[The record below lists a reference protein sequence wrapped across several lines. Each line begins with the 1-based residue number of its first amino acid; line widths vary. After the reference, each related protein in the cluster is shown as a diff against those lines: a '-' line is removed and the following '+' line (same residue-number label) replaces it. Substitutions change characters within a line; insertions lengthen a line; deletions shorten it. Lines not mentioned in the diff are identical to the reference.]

1 MDDAQREHRP
11 AGIRFDLG
19 LATAV
24 ALFAFALRFVY
35 LLQARACPMFD
46 GVVVD
51 GDSYWRWSSAL
62 VAGDWTGSKIFYQA
76 PLYPYFLGVTRLVVG
91 DDLWNVRIVQIVLG
105 AIACGILA
113 IAARRFLGRGAG
125 IATGVLAALYPPAIF
140 FDGCIQKAGIGFL
153 WMALLLLA
161 LALVREKPAPLRWVG
176 VGAALGALMLTRE
189 ETVLLAPA
197 LAAWGLLGFRDA
209 PWKRRAIQ
217 VAAFAGG
224 LALLLAPVVL
234 RNRAVG
240 GEFVLT
246 TSQAGPNFYIGNNPH
261 TDGTYL
267 PLRGGRQNPEF
278 ERQDAFELAAAE
290 SGREL
295 SPSEVSRFWIAKSF
309 AWIAAEPGA
318 WIALLVRKAGLLV
331 NAYEVPDADDIYF
344 YERYARVLRVPFAL
358 LHMGTLFPLAVL
370 GLAFTWPRR
379 REIFV
384 LHLVLGVL
392 AAGVVAF
399 YVFARYRY
407 PFVSVLLVFAGAGI
421 VELAARVRTGGWR
434 ALTRQLAL
442 PLALA
447 VAAAVAA
454 NAWRPYARDRSL
466 ITALANSSVVQA
478 QRGDHARA
486 IELAREAL
494 AQKPDNSEY
503 WGNLGL
509 SYLALERFED
519 AADAFRRSL
528 ELGSSDPARAHL
540 RLGLALAR
548 AGRYAEGLAHMDACL
563 AVRPTDRE
571 ALAYRARALVELGRP
586 AESVATLR
594 RMLEIVPDDRE
605 TKLRLAWTLA
615 TANDAAA
622 RNGPEAVA
630 IASAVDRESGGR
642 DPRVRDVLAAALAE
656 TGRTAEAA
664 AMVRAI
670 ADAIEKSSGPA
681 AAAKWR
687 ASAARY
693 DRGEP
698 MRSP

>member
-1 MDDAQREHRP
+1 MQDEQRADRST
-11 AGIRFDLG
+11 GIRFDLG
-19 LATAV
+19 LASAV
-24 ALFAFALRFVY
+24 AVFALALRYVY

-62 VAGDWTGSKIFYQA
+62 VAGDWTGTKIFYQA

-91 DDLWNVRIVQIVLG
+91 DDLWNVRLVQIAIG
-105 AIACGILA
+105 AVACGILA
-113 IAARRFLGRGAG
+113 VAGRRFLGRGAG
-125 IATGVLAALYPPAIF
+125 IATGVLAAAYPPAIF

-153 WMALLLLA
+153 WMALLLFA
-161 LALVREKPAPLRWVG
+161 LALVREKPTLARWFG

-189 ETVLLAPA
+189 ESVLLAPA
-197 LAAWGLLGFRDA
+197 LAAWGVFGFRAA
-209 PWKRRAIQ
+209 PWTRRGIQ
-217 VAAFAGG
+217 VASFACG
-224 LALLLAPVVL
+224 LALVLAPVVL

-290 SGREL
+290 AGREL

-309 AWIAAEPGA
+309 AWIGDEPTA
-318 WIALLVRKAGLLV
+318 WLALLARKAGLLV

-344 YERYARVLRVPFAL
+344 YERYASVLRIPFAF

-370 GLAFTWPRR
+370 GLALTWPRR

-384 LHLVLGVL
+384 LHVVLAVL

-421 VELAARVRTGGWR
+421 VELASRARSGGWR
-434 ALTRQLAL
+434 ALAA

-447 VAAAVAA
+447 VVAAVAA
-454 NAWRPYARDRSL
+454 NAWRPYPRDQSL
-466 ITALANSSVVQA
+466 TTALANSAVVQG
-478 QRGDHARA
+478 QRGNHARA
-486 IELAREAL
+486 IELAQQAIAR
-494 AQKPDNSEY
+494 KPNSSEY
-503 WGNLGL
+503 LGNAGL
-509 SYLALERFED
+509 SYLALERFGE
-519 AADAFRRSL
+519 AVDAFRRSL

-548 AGRYAEGLAHMDACL
+548 AGKFAEGLRHLDACL
-563 AVRPTDRE
+563 AVRPADRE

-594 RMLEIVPDDRE
+594 RMLVLVPDDRE

-615 TANDAAA
+615 TAHDAAA
-622 RNGPEAVA
+622 RNGPEAVE
-630 IASAVDRESGGR
+630 IASAVDRETGGR

-656 TGRTAEAA
+656 AGRAPEAA
-664 AMVRAI
+664 AMLRAI
-670 ADAIEKSSGPA
+670 AAAVEASSGPA
-681 AAAKWR
+681 AAVRWR
-687 ASAARY
+687 ETIARY
-693 DRGEP
+693 ERGEP
-698 MRSP
+698 TRSP

>member
-1 MDDAQREHRP
+1 MQDEQRADRSTS
-11 AGIRFDLG
+11 IRFDLG
-19 LATAV
+19 LAVAV

-51 GDSYWRWSSAL
+51 GDSYWRWADTL
-62 VAGDWTGSKIFYQA
+62 VAGDWIGTKIFYQA

-91 DDLWNVRIVQIVLG
+91 DELWNVRIVQIALG
-105 AIACGILA
+105 AMACGFFA
-113 IAARRFLGRGAG
+113 VAGRRFLGRGAG
-125 IATGVLAALYPPAIF
+125 IATGVLAAAYPPAIF

-153 WMALLLLA
+153 WMALLLMA
-161 LALVREKPAPLRWVG
+161 LALVREKPTLARWMG

-197 LAAWGLLGFRDA
+197 IAAWGLFGLGA
-209 PWKRRAIQ
+209 AAWSRRGLQ
-217 VAAFAGG
+217 LAAFAFG
-224 LALLLAPVVL
+224 LALMLAPVAL

-267 PLRGGRQNPEF
+267 PLRGGRQNPEY

-290 SGREL
+290 AGREL

-309 AWIAAEPGA
+309 AWIGDEPGA
-318 WIALLVRKAGLLV
+318 WLALLVRKALLLV

-344 YERYARVLRVPFAL
+344 YERYASVLRIPFTF

-370 GLAFTWPRR
+370 GLALTWPRR
-379 REIFV
+379 RELRV
-384 LHLVLGVL
+384 LHAVLAVL
-392 AAGVVAF
+392 AAGVVVF

-407 PFVSVLLVFAGAGI
+407 PFVSVLFVFAGAGL
-421 VELAARVRTGGWR
+421 VELATRVRAGNWR
-434 ALTRQLAL
+434 S
-442 PLALA
+442 LA
-447 VAAAVAA
+447 VPLVLAALAAVAA
-454 NAWRPYARDRSL
+454 NAWRPYARDKSL
-466 ITALANSSVVQA
+466 TTALANSSVVQA
-478 QRGDHARA
+478 QRGDHERA
-486 IELAREAL
+486 IEFALEAIERN
-494 AQKPDNSEY
+494 PISSEY

-509 SYLALERFED
+509 SYLALERYEL
-519 AADAFRRSL
+519 AVDAFRRSL
-528 ELGSSDPARAHL
+528 DLGSSDPARAHL

-548 AGRYAEGLAHMDACL
+548 TGKFAEGLRHLDACL
-563 AVRPTDRE
+563 AARPKDRE

-586 AESVATLR
+586 VESIATLR
-594 RMLEIVPDDRE
+594 RMLELVPDDRE

-615 TANDAAA
+615 TSRDAAA
-622 RNGPEAVA
+622 RNGNEAVA

-656 TGRTAEAA
+656 AGRAPEAA
-664 AMVRAI
+664 AMLREI
-670 ADAIEKSSGPA
+670 ADAVEARSGAPA
-681 AAAKWR
+681 AARWR
-687 ASAARY
+687 ETIARY
-693 DRGEP
+693 ERGEP
-698 MRSP
+698 TRSP